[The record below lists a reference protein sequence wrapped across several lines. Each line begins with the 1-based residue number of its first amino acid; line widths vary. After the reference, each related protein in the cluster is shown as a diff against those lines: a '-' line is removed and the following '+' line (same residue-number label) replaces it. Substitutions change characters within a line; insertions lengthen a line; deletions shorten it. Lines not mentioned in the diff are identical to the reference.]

1 MLQDLVIPEE
11 FLQLDKLKSAIEIT
25 SESSFFA
32 ILGVDTKELSKEIE
46 SYLLDQSSD
55 IFKCIPKSEKILNE
69 II

>member
-32 ILGVDTKELSKEIE
+32 ILGVDTKELSKEIQ
-46 SYLLDQSSD
+46 SYLLKQT
-55 IFKCIPKSEKILNE
+55 I
-69 II
+69 